1 MKKSIKR
8 EKSYA
13 QKITQAKRLELLKK
27 VNEAINHHES
37 MKYSYFWEGG
47 NRSQRK
53 WKEKQNNFSIIFNYG
68 GVEYEYRSRMSCS
81 SRHVYSTRSFFV
93 GEDRKTVRAFKKVQ
107 EELKTAIEN
116 YNAKNIKNKEVEE
129 DSVTNE

>member
-1 MKKSIKR
+1 MTKSIKKQ
-8 EKSYA
+8 KSYA

-27 VNEAINHHES
+27 VNEAISHHEY
-37 MKYSYFWEGG
+37 MRNSYFWEGG

-53 WKEKQNNFSIIFNYG
+53 WKEKQNNFSIIFQYD
-68 GVEYEYRSRMSCS
+68 GVKYEYRSRMSCS

-93 GEDRKTVRAFKKVQ
+93 GEDRKNVRAFKKIQ
-107 EELKTAIEN
+107 AELETAIEN
-116 YNAKNIKNKEVEE
+116 YNGKNNKNKEVEE

>member
-1 MKKSIKR
+1 MRKSHKK
-8 EKSYA
+8 EKTYA

-37 MKYSYFWEGG
+37 MRNSYFWEGG

-53 WKEKQNNFSIIFNYG
+53 WKERQNNFSIIFHYDG
-68 GVEYEYRSRMSCS
+68 IEYEYRSRMSCS

-93 GEDRKTVRAFKKVQ
+93 GEDRKSVRAFKKIQ
-107 EELKTAIEN
+107 AELETAIAAYNEKNPVKTEN
-116 YNAKNIKNKEVEE
+116 EC
-129 DSVTNE
+129 